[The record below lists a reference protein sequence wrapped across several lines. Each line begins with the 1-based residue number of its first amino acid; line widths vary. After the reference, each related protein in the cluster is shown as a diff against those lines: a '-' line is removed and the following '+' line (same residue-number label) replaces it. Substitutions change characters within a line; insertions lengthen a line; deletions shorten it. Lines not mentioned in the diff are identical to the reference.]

1 MSQAVRGT
9 HITCWYM
16 LLNYQG
22 AGDIRAGS
30 SDEAALENHILFIKR
45 GDGIEILEKNLK
57 IFKYYKMCHNLDNV
71 LYIVLV
77 WLCN

>member
-16 LLNYQG
+16 LFNYQG
-22 AGDIRAGS
+22 AGDLRAGS

-45 GDGIEILEKNLK
+45 GDGTGILEKNLK

>member
-1 MSQAVRGT
+1 
-9 HITCWYM
+9 M

-22 AGDIRAGS
+22 AGDLRAGS

-57 IFKYYKMCHNLDNV
+57 IFKY
-71 LYIVLV
+71 
-77 WLCN
+77 